1 MDEAGWSPDQVDSY
15 ELAADLCTQVTALTS
30 ARLFRADEPAV
41 ETLEDSRAVA
51 AEFRR
56 RFRALRP
63 GDPEAVL
70 AFSKDCLRRIEQ
82 LEASR

>member
-1 MDEAGWSPDQVDSY
+1 MDEARWSPDQVDSY
-15 ELAADLCTQVTALTS
+15 ELAADLCTQVTALTA
-30 ARLFRADEPAV
+30 ARLYRAEQAGV
-41 ETLEDSRAVA
+41 EALEDSRAVA
-51 AEFRR
+51 AELRR